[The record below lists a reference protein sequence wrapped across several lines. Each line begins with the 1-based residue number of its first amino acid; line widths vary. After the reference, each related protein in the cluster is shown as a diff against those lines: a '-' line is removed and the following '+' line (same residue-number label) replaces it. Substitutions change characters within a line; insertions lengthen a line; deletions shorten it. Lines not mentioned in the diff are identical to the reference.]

1 MPNLHWKKKEEVGL
15 KKSAD
20 KLPEGKPAGKAS
32 TMPQVKSPAK
42 AAVKSVAKGNS
53 PAKPTAKP
61 AAKPIA
67 KPASKPASKPAAK
80 PVTKS
85 KPAPAKPSATKIAE
99 TSSPKLHNEPKN
111 AVNLKT
117 RLFLAKAYKQKFD
130 LDESDQTVK
139 DLAIK
144 AYEKALEKL
153 PKNTEA
159 SIDLARLITATDSM
173 KAVDLY
179 CSCDESLITA
189 R

>member
-1 MPNLHWKKKEEVGL
+1 MPNLPWMKKEEVGL

-32 TMPQVKSPAK
+32 PMAPVKSPTK
-42 AAVKSVAKGNS
+42 TAVKSVAKGNS

-61 AAKPIA
+61 AA

-85 KPAPAKPSATKIAE
+85 KPAPAKPIATKIAE